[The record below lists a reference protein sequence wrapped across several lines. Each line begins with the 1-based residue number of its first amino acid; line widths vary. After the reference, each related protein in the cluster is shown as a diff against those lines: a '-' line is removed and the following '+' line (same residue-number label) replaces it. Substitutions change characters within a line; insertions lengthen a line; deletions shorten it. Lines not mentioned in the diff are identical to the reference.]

1 MRVRLILCL
10 TLVQLFLCAG
20 EQKHKSKPAALE
32 ISGFKAQQNGHTV
45 SFEGRVRNISESPI
59 RQVKLSFL
67 LIGTDEKVVTRRS
80 GALDAEELASDEE
93 TAFAFEMPW
102 NADAV
107 WVRIEARGPKGD
119 EIKLSGEGPHRI
131 E

>member
-20 EQKHKSKPAALE
+20 EQKHKSKPAILE
-32 ISGFKAQQNGHTV
+32 ISGFKAQQNGETV
-45 SFEGRVRNISESPI
+45 SFEGHIRNTSDAAV
-59 RQVKLSFL
+59 RQVKLSFVL
-67 LIGTDEKVVTRRS
+67 TGIDDKVVTRRG
-80 GALDAEELASDEE
+80 GALDADELAPGEE

-102 NADAV
+102 SPSAV
-107 WVRIEARGPKGD
+107 WVKIEAKGPKGD